1 MTLVSYGRKALAL
14 TAVVFTV
21 GGAGLADAS
30 VRVPLSGWNWGN
42 PTPQGNDLKA
52 IDFAGGRGY
61 AVGAAGT
68 ALRSDDGGATWT
80 GLATGT
86 AGDLATLQIIDPE
99 TVVVLGGGGCVLRRS
114 DDGGTTFHRI
124 FIVAEAD
131 CPDRVRSFSFADR
144 NVGYL
149 LLQNGSVL
157 RTTDAGQSFSKQTAI
172 PGTPAGAS
180 AGAAQAADILVTG
193 ADSAIAFVT
202 PAGAGAMSLAFT
214 TTDGGVSWKPLTTI
228 APGVVTRLYRF
239 DASTI
244 YAVGPDTLL
253 RSTDGGATFTQRPFG
268 AGLNLTSIH
277 CADTA
282 TCLITTAG
290 GELDR
295 TTDGGATATPITA
308 SSVPLAA
315 AAFASPTRAVAVG
328 TAGKTVVSDDA
339 GVNYAAIGGDIGG
352 AFSRL
357 RSGPNPT
364 SAYAP
369 GEKGQMALTLDGGVT
384 WKIAS
389 VSTSADLVDTSWADP
404 QTGYVI
410 DARGGLFRS
419 ANGGASWSTLA
430 PGPGGAAQAVLALPA
445 GGPVLLIGPKGVKRS
460 LGGGQFDR
468 VKGKPVST
476 TPLSDVQRAGAA
488 IFAWASG
495 GKRLLASVD
504 RGARWAVVKLPSQ
517 RTRVRHVAFTTRS
530 TGYVLDTT
538 GRVWSTRDGGRSW
551 RESIATGTQRGTS
564 LAFGSATNGYLNL
577 DHFGGGSDGYV
588 LHTTDGGATWRPQA
602 IATAPVTRLGLVA
615 PDATHAF
622 ALVTGTT
629 GQQRRFF
636 FTASGGDAGASS
648 SLTLKASPARFT
660 KRALHRARGKVTITG
675 RLAGAVGG
683 ERIIV
688 SARRRSGGP
697 WTTRSVTAGANGGS
711 FAATFTIARSSVF
724 VAQWAGDSG
733 RAGVGSRPLQLSV
746 RWRAGGE
753 HVGSTPRAGVDPASR
768 LRNLD
773 TTVVRFPPG
782 WMP

>member
-1 MTLVSYGRKALAL
+1 MTLVSSGRKALAL

-21 GGAGLADAS
+21 GGVGLADAS

-42 PTPQGNDLKA
+42 PTPQGNDLQA

-68 ALRSDDGGATWT
+68 ALRSDDGGATWA

-86 AGDLATLQIIDPE
+86 SGDLTRLQIIDPE

-114 DDGGTTFHRI
+114 DDGGTTFRRI

-131 CPDRVRSFSFADR
+131 CPDRVRAFSFADR
-144 NVGYL
+144 DVGYL

-172 PGTPAGAS
+172 PGTPAGATS
-180 AGAAQAADILVTG
+180 GQAQAADILVTG

-202 PAGAGAMSLAFT
+202 PAGAGATSLAFT
-214 TTDGGVSWKPLTTI
+214 TTDGGVSWKPLASI
-228 APGVVTRLYRF
+228 AAGVVTRLYRF

-244 YAVGPDTLL
+244 YAVGRETLL
-253 RSTDGGATFTQRPFG
+253 RSTDGGATFTKRPFG

-277 CADTA
+277 CADPA
-282 TCLITTAG
+282 TCLLTTDT

-295 TTDGGATATPITA
+295 TTDGGATATTITA

-339 GVNYAAIGGDIGG
+339 GVNYASIGGDIGG
-352 AFSRL
+352 SFLRL
-357 RSGPNPT
+357 RRGPNAT

-369 GEKGQMALTLDGGVT
+369 GEKGQMAFTLDGGTT
-384 WKIAS
+384 WKVAS

-404 QTGYVI
+404 QTGYAI

-430 PGPGGAAQAVLALPA
+430 PGPGAAARAVLALPA

-468 VKGKPVST
+468 VAGKPVST
-476 TPLSDVQRAGAA
+476 TALSDVQLAGSA
-488 IFAWASG
+488 IFAWAAG
-495 GKRLLASVD
+495 GKRLLVSTNGA
-504 RGARWAVVKLPSQ
+504 ARWSVVKLPSK
-517 RTRVRHVAFTTRS
+517 RTRIRHVAFTSRAS
-530 TGYVLDTT
+530 GYVLDSS
-538 GRVWSTRDGGRSW
+538 GRVWSTGNGGRSW
-551 RESIATGTQRGTS
+551 RESIATGTRRATS
-564 LAFGSATNGYLNL
+564 LAFGSASDGYLNV
-577 DHFGGGSDGYV
+577 DRFGAGTDGYV
-588 LHTTDGGATWRPQA
+588 LRTSDGGATWRPQA

-615 PDATHAF
+615 TDAAHAF
-622 ALVTGTT
+622 ALVTGTA
-629 GQQRRFF
+629 GQQRRLF

-648 SLTLKASPARFT
+648 SLTIRAAPVRFT
-660 KRALHRARGKVTITG
+660 KASLRRARGKVTITG

-683 ERIIV
+683 EQVIV
-688 SARRRSGGP
+688 SARARAGGA
-697 WTTRSVTAGANGGS
+697 WSTRTVTAGANGGS
-711 FAATFTIARSSVF
+711 FSATFTIGRSSVF

-733 RAGVGSRPLQLSV
+733 RAGVGSRPLKLTV
-746 RWRAGGE
+746 R
-753 HVGSTPRAGVDPASR
+753 
-768 LRNLD
+768 
-773 TTVVRFPPG
+773 
-782 WMP
+782 